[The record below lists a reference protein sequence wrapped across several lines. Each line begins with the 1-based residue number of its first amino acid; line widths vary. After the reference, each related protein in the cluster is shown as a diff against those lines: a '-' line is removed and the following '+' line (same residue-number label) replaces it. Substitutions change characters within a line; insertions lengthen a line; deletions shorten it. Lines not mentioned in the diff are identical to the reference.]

1 VDFQNHTIG
10 HPYHRHFQLFAGGGI
25 LLSSHCA
32 VHTAVSLE
40 TLLPRVAPPRRVG
53 RVKKLASYSPYIWR
67 PVVCLAA
74 PVDLR
79 LMIR

>member
-40 TLLPRVAPPRRVG
+40 TLLPRVAPPRRELGGCEEACIV
-53 RVKKLASYSPYIWR
+53 LAIYGG
-67 PVVCLAA
+67 L
-74 PVDLR
+74 
-79 LMIR
+79 